1 MFSDFTPLWN
11 ALKQNFFKLLGVFTA
26 KMLKKTRFFSIFSM
40 PYRKNTPRQKQNP
53 IALALTRQTN
63 NTN

>member
-26 KMLKKTRFFSIFSM
+26 KMLKKTRFFFYFFDVL
-40 PYRKNTPRQKQNP
+40 PQKHTTTKTKP
-53 IALALTRQTN
+53 DSTRIDAAN
-63 NTN
+63 K